1 MAKSEFG
8 KHLEK
13 YMDLLEEI
21 RIEERRK
28 KSLPANGDIIQRRAA
43 AGICDELRVLLEK
56 EDQQYEFLT
65 SIINQL
71 PRAIERQIMMARYM
85 DGQSWN
91 QITEMVYGEQPDFK
105 EKAQNYLR
113 YVLRAH
119 GEALRRGSRILQK
132 Q

>member
-1 MAKSEFG
+1 
-8 KHLEK
+8 
-13 YMDLLEEI
+13 MD
-21 RIEERRK
+21 
-28 KSLPANGDIIQRRAA
+28 
-43 AGICDELRVLLEK
+43 
-56 EDQQYEFLT
+56 F
-65 SIINQL
+65 
-71 PRAIERQIMMARYM
+71 
-85 DGQSWN
+85 N